1 MTGFLR
7 QKYTMK
13 NKSSSDNIFASPLS
27 EIVDFVFDEN
37 VVDVFPDMIN
47 RSVPGYSTV
56 INMIGIT
63 AQQFTKSNTRLY
75 DLGCSLGAASLS
87 MRHRLTEEGCE
98 IISVDNAQA
107 MIERFDKI
115 LQRDNSKTPVQTL
128 CADIQDVDINNAS
141 VVVMNFTLQFIPL
154 SERKNIM
161 TKIYSGLNEGGCLI
175 LSEKLAFSDNDENE
189 MQIDLHHAFK
199 KSNGYSDLEIAQ
211 KRSALE
217 NVLVPETKETHI
229 QRLKET
235 GFKQV
240 SPWFQC
246 FNFASFIA
254 IK

>member
-1 MTGFLR
+1 MIKKTP
-7 QKYTMK
+7 Q
-13 NKSSSDNIFASPLS
+13 DNIFASPLP
-27 EIVDFVFDEN
+27 ETVDFVFDKN

-63 AQQFTKSNTRLY
+63 AQQYAKPNTRIY

-98 IISVDNAQA
+98 IISVDNAEA
-107 MIERFDKI
+107 MIERFNKI
-115 LQRDNSKTPVQTL
+115 LERDNSKTPVQTV
-128 CADIQDVDINNAS
+128 CADVHDVEINNAS

-154 SERKNIM
+154 SERK
-161 TKIYSGLNEGGCLI
+161 KIISKIHDGLNDGGCLI
-175 LSEKLAFSDNDENE
+175 LSEKLAFSAARENDI
-189 MQIDLHHAFK
+189 QIDLHHAFK

-211 KRSALE
+211 KRNALE
-217 NVLVPETKETHI
+217 NVLIPETKETHI
-229 QRLKET
+229 QRLKEA
-235 GFKQV
+235 GFTQI

-246 FNFASFIA
+246 FNFASFLA

>member
-1 MTGFLR
+1 M
-7 QKYTMK
+7 
-13 NKSSSDNIFASPLS
+13 NKKTSEDNIFASPLS

-47 RSVPGYSTV
+47 RSVPGYSTI
-56 INMIGIT
+56 INLLGII
-63 AQQFTKSNTRLY
+63 AQQYAQPNTRLY

-87 MRHRLTEEGCE
+87 MRHHITADNCE
-98 IISVDNAQA
+98 IISIDNAQA
-107 MIERFDKI
+107 MIERLDKI
-115 LQRDNSKTPVQTL
+115 VQRDNSKTPVRTV

-154 SERKNIM
+154 SERKEIM
-161 TKIYSGLNEGGCLI
+161 SKIYNGLNEGGCLI
-175 LSEKLAFSDNDENE
+175 LSEKLAFTEQKENE
-189 MQIDLHHAFK
+189 SQIDLHHAFK

-217 NVLVPETKETHI
+217 NVLIPETQETHL

-235 GFKQV
+235 GFSQV
-240 SPWFQC
+240 FPWFQC

>member
-1 MTGFLR
+1 MS
-7 QKYTMK
+7 K
-13 NKSSSDNIFASPLS
+13 KSPQDNIFASPLS

-56 INMIGIT
+56 INMIGII
-63 AQQFTKSNTRLY
+63 AQQHAKPNTRLY

-98 IISVDNAQA
+98 IISVDNAAA
-107 MIERFDKI
+107 MIERLDKI
-115 LQRDNSKTPVQTL
+115 LQRDNSKTSVQTL

-154 SERKNIM
+154 PERKNIM
-161 TKIYSGLNEGGCLI
+161 AKIYAGLNKGGCLI
-175 LSEKLAFSDNDENE
+175 LSEKLDFPDSDENA

-217 NVLVPETKETHI
+217 NVLIPETKEMHI

-235 GFKQV
+235 GFTHV
-240 SPWFQC
+240 FPWFQC

>member
-1 MTGFLR
+1 M
-7 QKYTMK
+7 
-13 NKSSSDNIFASPLS
+13 NKKTSQDNIFASPLS
-27 EIVDFVFDEN
+27 EIVDFVFDEK

-63 AQQFTKSNTRLY
+63 AQQYAKQNTRLY

-98 IISVDNAQA
+98 IISVDNAEA
-107 MIERFDKI
+107 MIERLDKI
-115 LQRDNSKTPVQTL
+115 VQRDNSKTPVQTL
-128 CADIQDVDINNAS
+128 CADLQDVDIQNAS

-154 SERKNIM
+154 ADRKEILS
-161 TKIYSGLNEGGCLI
+161 KIYNGLNEGGCLI
-175 LSEKLAFSDNDENE
+175 LSEKLAFPDESENE
-189 MQIDLHHAFK
+189 IQIDLHHAFK

-217 NVLVPETKETHI
+217 NVLIPETKETHI

-235 GFKQV
+235 GFSQV
-240 SPWFQC
+240 FPWFQC

-254 IK
+254 VK

>member
-1 MTGFLR
+1 
-7 QKYTMK
+7 MK
-13 NKSSSDNIFASPLS
+13 NKTAQDNIFSSPLS
-27 EIVDFVFDEN
+27 EIADFIFDEN

-63 AQQFTKSNTRLY
+63 AQQHAKPDTRLY

-87 MRHRLTEEGCE
+87 MRHRLTQNNCK

-107 MIERFDKI
+107 MIDRLDKI
-115 LQRDNSKTPVQTL
+115 LLRDNSKTPVQTV
-128 CADIQDVDINNAS
+128 CANVQDVEVMNAS

-154 SERKNIM
+154 TERKDIM
-161 TKIYSGLNEGGCLI
+161 TKIYNGMNEGGCFI
-175 LSEKLAFSDNDENE
+175 LSEKLAFADESENE
-189 MQIDLHHAFK
+189 KQIALHHAFK

-217 NVLVPETKETHI
+217 NVLIPETKETHI
-229 QRLKET
+229 QRLHDS
-235 GFKQV
+235 GFTQV
-240 SPWFQC
+240 FSWFQC

>member
-1 MTGFLR
+1 M
-7 QKYTMK
+7 
-13 NKSSSDNIFASPLS
+13 NKKTQDKIFASPLS
-27 EIVDFVFDEN
+27 EIVDFVFDGN

-63 AQQFTKSNTRLY
+63 AEQYAKPNTRIY

-87 MRHRLTEEGCE
+87 MRHRLTEESCE
-98 IISVDNAQA
+98 IVAVDNAEA
-107 MIERFDKI
+107 MIERLNKI
-115 LQRDNSKTPVQTL
+115 LQRDNSKISVQTL
-128 CADIQDVDINNAS
+128 CADIQNMDINNAS

-154 SERKNIM
+154 SERKNIL
-161 TKIYSGLNEGGCLI
+161 TKIYQGLNDGGCLI
-175 LSEKLAFSDNDENE
+175 LSEKLEFSDSDENE

-199 KSNGYSDLEIAQ
+199 KTNGYSDLEIAQ

-217 NVLVPETKETHI
+217 NVLIPETKEIHI
-229 QRLKET
+229 QRLKDI
-235 GFKQV
+235 GFSQV
-240 SPWFQC
+240 APWFQC

>member
-1 MTGFLR
+1 MN
-7 QKYTMK
+7 
-13 NKSSSDNIFASPLS
+13 NKTSQDNIFASPLP

-63 AQQFTKSNTRLY
+63 AEQYAKENTHLY

-87 MRHRLTEEGCE
+87 MRHRLTKEGCK
-98 IISVDNAQA
+98 IISVDNAEA
-107 MIERFDKI
+107 MIERLDKI
-115 LQRDNSKTPVQTL
+115 LERDNSQTSVQTL
-128 CADIQDVDINNAS
+128 CADVQDVDISNAS

-154 SERKNIM
+154 SERKKIM
-161 TKIYSGLNEGGCLI
+161 AKIYDGLNEGGCLI
-175 LSEKLAFSDNDENE
+175 LSEKLAFADETENE
-189 MQIDLHHAFK
+189 IQIDLHHTFK

-217 NVLVPETKETHI
+217 NVLIPETKETHL

-235 GFKQV
+235 GFTHV
-240 SPWFQC
+240 FPWFQC